1 MYALRAC
8 FAENMV
14 LGSTADCAAL
24 FEWGKSER
32 AVKTGV
38 TVETGIKVETEVTV
52 ETGVTEETGAT
63 V

>member
-38 TVETGIKVETEVTV
+38 TGETGIKV